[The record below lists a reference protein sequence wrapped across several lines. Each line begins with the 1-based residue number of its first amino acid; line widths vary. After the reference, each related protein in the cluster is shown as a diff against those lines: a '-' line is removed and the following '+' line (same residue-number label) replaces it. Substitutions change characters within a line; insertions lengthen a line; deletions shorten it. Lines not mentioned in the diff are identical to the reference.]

1 MVLPDGVFSLGVRVL
16 FMFYSPGF
24 HGLPGVASHLI
35 VPRSP
40 PGVKHLKTSDNKEHH
55 EQTRLKTSK
64 TKSRE
69 APCRAYAVRVK
80 LKTSKTKRAYDTWVE
95 KERDVENKQD

>member
-1 MVLPDGVFSLGVRVL
+1 MLPFSGCFVVFPDGVFSLGVWVL

-24 HGLPGVASHLI
+24 DGLPGVAPCGS

-55 EQTRLKTSK
+55 EQTQFKTSK
-64 TKSRE
+64 TKSGI
-69 APCRAYAVRVK
+69 PQLAVDPEF
-80 LKTSKTKRAYDTWVE
+80 KTSKTKRRTVY
-95 KERDVENKQD
+95 R